1 MCETRRDNT
10 ATRVSGIAGVLGG
23 LACSTPMTA
32 AALGIAGAGV
42 TTGADMAGMDRH
54 ALRSAPNPV
63 LSWAAARGPALPVV
77 SAILVV
83 VPLGLRQ
90 PWTVLPAVAAATLMY
105 WGMYMQAGP
114 AVMYATS
121 ILGLLLWIIL
131 FVTARGKR
139 SRGQARPSSA
149 APAATG

>member
-1 MCETRRDNT
+1 M
-10 ATRVSGIAGVLGG
+10 
-23 LACSTPMTA
+23 
-32 AALGIAGAGV
+32 
-42 TTGADMAGMDRH
+42 
-54 ALRSAPNPV
+54 
-63 LSWAAARGPALPVV
+63 V

-139 SRGQARPSSA
+139 GRGQARPASA